1 MPKTFAVYL
10 RQKSIPKWL
19 PVLGGVLIVFMA
31 LQSAFPALS
40 YFTNGYSLF
49 GIVYMMTSKH
59 YEVTDQVG
67 VYQVIMG
74 ATAFLLL
81 WPLLYLAVRK

>member
-1 MPKTFAVYL
+1 MSKTFAVYL
-10 RQKSIPKWL
+10 RNKSILKWL
-19 PVLGGVLIVFMA
+19 PVLGGMLVVFLA
-31 LQSAFPALS
+31 LQGAFPALS
-40 YFTNGYSLF
+40 YVTNGYSLF
-49 GIVYMMTSKH
+49 GIVYMMTSRH

-67 VYQVIMG
+67 VYQVVMG